1 MKLLYETLNQASLV
15 DSNRLYHHGI
25 REFSPLEPRRS
36 NPLDRYQVAEYF
48 ITNCLF
54 FLMDTCFIFYRE
66 QWQIPSS
73 KQGTS
78 DYHASGGQTTQHNP
92 SYHEIREHIGKS

>member
-1 MKLLYETLNQASLV
+1 
-15 DSNRLYHHGI
+15 
-25 REFSPLEPRRS
+25 
-36 NPLDRYQVAEYF
+36 
-48 ITNCLF
+48 
-54 FLMDTCFIFYRE
+54 MDTCFIFYRE